1 MTSKVRCCQ
10 TNQREHSVSA
20 KPMRPAQANW
30 TTLAEL
36 REIALASGC
45 TKDQFEQCVRLLGG
59 SPDPIMLAL
68 YLRFNDFLPA
78 DFKIPSG

>member
-1 MTSKVRCCQ
+1 
-10 TNQREHSVSA
+10 VSA
-20 KPMRPAQANW
+20 KPTWPVQSNW

-36 REIALASGC
+36 REIALITGC
-45 TKDQFEQCVRLLGG
+45 TEDQFEQCVRLLGG

-78 DFKIPSG
+78 DFKIPSE